1 MAKGKFVIVG
11 RAGMDLYPKP
21 ANKQTSEAGT
31 FISDLGGSAANI
43 AVSISKLGG
52 RSQIITVVSDD
63 EIGDFVWKKLE
74 EHKVDTSLVTK
85 SQNNNARTS
94 LDNSRDK
101 RRDQRSL
108 SIVIMPLIFDRINKY
123 D

>member
-1 MAKGKFVIVG
+1 MTIELPIKLKQRMAKGKFVIVG

-63 EIGDFVWKKLE
+63 EIGDFVWKKLGKIE
-74 EHKVDTSLVTK
+74 P
-85 SQNNNARTS
+85 
-94 LDNSRDK
+94 LDCALFSNQFWVLFSRC
-101 RRDQRSL
+101 
-108 SIVIMPLIFDRINKY
+108 
-123 D
+123 

>member
-1 MAKGKFVIVG
+1 MTIELPIKLKQRMAKGKFVIVG

-63 EIGDFVWKKLE
+63 EIGDFVWKKLK
-74 EHKVDTSLVTK
+74 EHKYNLVFFIPAIKVNFYIRFFQK
-85 SQNNNARTS
+85 SYNFICAM
-94 LDNSRDK
+94 
-101 RRDQRSL
+101 L
-108 SIVIMPLIFDRINKY
+108 STREY
-123 D
+123 